1 MNLIFLLLPLFL
13 LAGLGWALVKFDL
26 IRAGWIAGTND
37 LAVRVL
43 IPALLLLGTYKN
55 GLPDDAPV
63 SLLLAFY
70 LPFVLLFAAMAF
82 LSRRDPI
89 RAQLSFAALYS
100 NTVFIGIPVVIQVL
114 GEASLEY
121 VFPIIA
127 FHSLIGFSLYYMT
140 DSLTE
145 GGSKL
150 LAAVTKT
157 LRNPLVFSLL
167 LGLVLNFLSVTLPEW
182 LRLSLEMLADAS
194 LPCALLVLGASLA
207 QFKLG
212 YTLQSLAIVA
222 TKLLVLPALVLV
234 ASLFIFRLSLEATT
248 VLLILSGGPTGIN
261 AYILASSDKK
271 GVAMVSSVILMSSL
285 LYLLTLPAWL
295 IVRSWVS

>member
-13 LAGLGWALVKFDL
+13 LAGLGWALVKLDL
-26 IRAGWIAGTND
+26 IRPGWVAGTND

-63 SLLLAFY
+63 YLLLAFY
-70 LPFVLLFAAMAF
+70 FPFVLLFAIIAILF
-82 LSRRDPI
+82 RRDTI

-127 FHSLIGFSLYYMT
+127 FHSLIGFLLYYLI

-145 GGSKL
+145 GGSTRL
-150 LAAVTKT
+150 SAVTKT

-167 LGLVLNFLSVTLPEW
+167 LGLALNFLAVPLPGW
-182 LRLSLEMLADAS
+182 LQLPLEMLADAS

-207 QFKLG
+207 KFKLG
-212 YTLQSLAIVA
+212 YTLQSLAVVA
-222 TKLLVLPALVLV
+222 TKLFLLPALVMI
-234 ASLFIFRLSLEATT
+234 ASLLFRLSLEATT

-261 AYILASSDKK
+261 AYILASSDNK
-271 GVAMVSSVILMSSL
+271 GVAVVSSVILLSSL
-285 LYLLTLPAWL
+285 LYLFTLPAWL
-295 IVRSWVS
+295 IVMSWVS